1 MKFRKYILIVLVG
14 FFAIPSYAQ
23 LSEVDQYNPNSIEP
37 IPRYEHL
44 FKRTIWN
51 LIDLKEKQNKGF
63 FARGGEITKF
73 ILDAIMSGKLGP
85 NDLYVNDSLTTT
97 MTKEE
102 FMDKLVYQ
110 EGQQIELWQPGVE
123 YYVGDQVK
131 YNGKVYSA
139 IFDEINSVPADAP
152 DDWEETPGVGDDIL
166 FLPRQVSLLM
176 LKEDVI
182 FDKRRSRL
190 YHKPQ
195 SIELIIPGS
204 ETMDGVQLPLVVLR
218 YKDLH
223 RLFKEHPEKAI
234 WINRYNSAENKNF
247 AEAFDLRLFRP
258 SLFKFE
264 NPDDD
269 PIVDMYRT
277 RMEAVMAAEWWEMEL
292 MEKEHNLWE
301 Y

>member
-1 MKFRKYILIVLVG
+1 M
-14 FFAIPSYAQ
+14 PSYGQ

-44 FKRTIWN
+44 FKRTVWK

-63 FARGGEITKF
+63 FARGGEITKV
-73 ILDAIMSGKLGP
+73 ILEAIRSGEIP
-85 NDLYVNDSLTTT
+85 ESSLYVNDSLTTT
-97 MTKEE
+97 MKKDE
-102 FMDKLVYQ
+102 FLEKLVYQ
-110 EGQQIELWQPGVE
+110 QGLQIDAWQQGVE
-123 YYVGDQVK
+123 YYEGDQVR
-131 YNGKVYSA
+131 YNGTVYSA
-139 IFDEINSVPADAP
+139 IFDEITSVPSEAP
-152 DDWEETPGVGDDIL
+152 DDWEETPGVGDAIY
-166 FLPRQVSLLM
+166 FLPRQISLLM
-176 LKEDVI
+176 LKEDII

-204 ETMDGVQLPLVVLR
+204 ETLDGVQLPLVVLKF
-218 YKDLH
+218 KDLYK
-223 RLFKEHPEKAI
+223 LFKDHPESAI

-247 AEAFDLRLFRP
+247 AEAFDLRLFRG

>member
-1 MKFRKYILIVLVG
+1 MIKLKKYILVVIAAI
-14 FFAIPSYAQ
+14 FAAPAVNAQ
-23 LSEVDQYNPNSIEP
+23 LSELEQYNPNSIEP

-44 FKRTIWN
+44 FKRRVWRV
-51 LIDLKEKQNKGF
+51 IDLKEKQNKGF
-63 FARGGEITKF
+63 FARGGEITGF
-73 ILDAIMSGKLGP
+73 ILDAISSGELA
-85 NDLYVNDSLTTT
+85 DLYVNDSLTTK
-97 MTKEE
+97 MSKDE
-102 FMDKLVYQ
+102 FLSKMVYQ
-110 EGQQIELWQPGVE
+110 EGLKIDEWQSGVE
-123 YYVGDQVK
+123 YYEGDQVK

-139 IFDEINSVPADAP
+139 IYDEVTSVPSESP
-152 DDWEETPGVGDDIL
+152 DDWEETPGVGSAIL
-166 FLPRQVSLLM
+166 FLPRQISLMMLM
-176 LKEDVI
+176 EDVI

-195 SIELIIPGS
+195 SIQLIIPGS
-204 ETMDGVQLPLVVLR
+204 ETLDGVQLPLVVLK

-223 RLFKEHPEKAI
+223 QLFKDHPERAI

-247 AEAFDLRLFRP
+247 ADAFELRLFRA

-269 PIVDMYRT
+269 PIVDMYKN
-277 RMEAVMAAEWWEMEL
+277 RMEAVMASEWWEMQL